1 MRDKRGSMQAA
12 FPFFLVTVLIE
23 LSRHFRFGHPRSVA
37 SYDSETARESN
48 FFAALVAH
56 HDTRMYPEYSNGL
69 LLYISGNLTIFIIKD
84 R

>member
-1 MRDKRGSMQAA
+1 VPDKHGSMQAA

-23 LSRHFRFGHPRSVA
+23 LSRHFRFGHPRSVT

-56 HDTRMYPEYSNGL
+56 HDTRMYPEYSKRFAS
-69 LLYISGNLTIFIIKD
+69 I
-84 R
+84 RE